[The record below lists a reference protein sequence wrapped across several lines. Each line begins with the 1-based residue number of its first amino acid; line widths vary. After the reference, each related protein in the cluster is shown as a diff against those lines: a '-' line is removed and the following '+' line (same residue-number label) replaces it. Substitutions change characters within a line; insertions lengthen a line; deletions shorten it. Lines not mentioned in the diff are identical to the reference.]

1 MLNEQTLTIMN
12 ALKLFGMA
20 HSFPERLA
28 SPQHSEL
35 SHEEFVGLLV
45 QDEKTHREN
54 QRLTRILKNA
64 KLRLQA
70 AIEDIDYRHPRAVS
84 PHAGCRDCFQR
95 GAVKLFCCKQV

>member
-20 HSFPERLA
+20 HSFTERLS
-28 SPQHSEL
+28 SPLHSDL

-54 QRLTRILKNA
+54 LRLTRIIKKA
-64 KLRLQA
+64 KIRIKA
-70 AIEDIDYRHPRAVS
+70 AI
-84 PHAGCRDCFQR
+84 
-95 GAVKLFCCKQV
+95 